1 MNISGFPLLV
11 KLTNLPAGSPSAGTD
26 QEEVSIQENVVSS
39 VIWQR
44 WIACYM
50 LQDWDLPNAQ
60 FAYVET
66 ECIRIQEV
74 CRRLEGT
81 TIDARSLEGTLT
93 DTFNHVLLEDVEYS
107 IQRYMEAW
115 KCDRSMVE
123 FWIAWV
129 ISELFPVRPLIG
141 KH

>member
-11 KLTNLPAGSPSAGTD
+11 KLTNLPASSPSTETG
-26 QEEVSIQENVVSS
+26 QEDVSIQEDVVSS

-50 LQDWDLPNAQ
+50 LQDWDLFDAQ

-66 ECIRIQEV
+66 QCIRIQEV
-74 CRRLEGT
+74 CKRLEGT

-93 DTFNHVLLEDVEYS
+93 DTFNHVLLEDVEDS

-115 KCDRSMVE
+115 KCDRSKVE
-123 FWIAWV
+123 LWIAWA
-129 ISELFPVRPLIG
+129 IAELFPVKPLIG

>member
-50 LQDWDLPNAQ
+50 LQDWDLFDAQ

-93 DTFNHVLLEDVEYS
+93 DTFNHVLLEDVEDF
-107 IQRYMEAW
+107 IQTHMRVW
-115 KCDRSMVE
+115 KCDRLTVE
-123 FWIAWV
+123 FQVAKVTAEIF
-129 ISELFPVRPLIG
+129 SNP
-141 KH
+141 KS

>member
-50 LQDWDLPNAQ
+50 LYDWNLHHADS
-60 FAYVET
+60 AYLSNKCGWVQQT
-66 ECIRIQEV
+66 YK
-74 CRRLEGT
+74 RLEGT
-81 TIDARSLEGTLT
+81 ATDASSLKDTLT
-93 DTFNHVLLEDVEYS
+93 DTFNRILLEDVEDF
-107 IQRYMEAW
+107 IQTHMRVW
-115 KCDRSMVE
+115 KLTVE
-123 FWIAWV
+123 FQVAKVIAE
-129 ISELFPVRPLIG
+129 IFSNP
-141 KH
+141 KS

>member
-1 MNISGFPLLV
+1 MNILGIPLQV
-11 KLTNLPAGSPSAGTD
+11 TLTDLPTGNTPAETPP
-26 QEEVSIQENVVSS
+26 ENITIYEDDITAVL
-39 VIWQR
+39 WQR

-50 LQDWDLPNAQ
+50 LHNWDLLDAES
-60 FAYVET
+60 AYVET

-74 CRRLEGT
+74 CKRLEGA
-81 TIDARSLEGTLT
+81 TINARSLEGTLT

-115 KCDRSMVE
+115 KCDRSKVE

-129 ISELFPVRPLIG
+129 IAELFPVRPLIG
-141 KH
+141 K

>member
-50 LQDWDLPNAQ
+50 LYDWNLHHADH
-60 FAYVET
+60 AYLSNKCNWVQQT
-66 ECIRIQEV
+66 YK
-74 CRRLEGT
+74 RLEGT
-81 TIDARSLEGTLT
+81 ATDASSLKDTLT
-93 DTFNHVLLEDVEYS
+93 DTFNRILLEDVEDF
-107 IQRYMEAW
+107 IQTHMRVW
-115 KCDRSMVE
+115 KCDRLTVE
-123 FWIAWV
+123 FRVAKVTAEIF
-129 ISELFPVRPLIG
+129 SNP
-141 KH
+141 KS

>member
-1 MNISGFPLLV
+1 MNISGFPLLA
-11 KLTNLPAGSPSAGTD
+11 KLTNLPASSPSTETG
-26 QEEVSIQENVVSS
+26 QEEISIQENVVSA

-50 LQDWDLPNAQ
+50 LHNWDLLDAES
-60 FAYVET
+60 AYVET

-74 CRRLEGT
+74 CRRLEGA
-81 TIDARSLEGTLT
+81 TINARSLEGTLT

-115 KCDRSMVE
+115 KCDRSKVE

-129 ISELFPVRPLIG
+129 IAELFPVRPLIG
-141 KH
+141 K

>member
-1 MNISGFPLLV
+1 MYILGIPLLAE
-11 KLTNLPAGSPSAGTD
+11 LTNLPAGSPSTETD
-26 QEEVSIQENVVSS
+26 HEEISIQENVVSA

-50 LQDWDLPNAQ
+50 LYDWNLLHADH
-60 FAYVET
+60 AYLSNKYEWV
-66 ECIRIQEV
+66 QKV
-74 CRRLEGT
+74 CKRLEGT

-93 DTFNHVLLEDVEYS
+93 DTFNHVLLEDVEDF
-107 IQRYMEAW
+107 IQKHMKAW
-115 KCDRSMVE
+115 KCDRLKVE

-129 ISELFPVRPLIG
+129 ISELFPVAPQVG

>member
-11 KLTNLPAGSPSAGTD
+11 KLTNLPASSPSTETD
-26 QEEVSIQENVVSS
+26 QEEISIQENVVSA

-50 LQDWDLPNAQ
+50 LYNWDLLDAES
-60 FAYVET
+60 AYVET

-74 CRRLEGT
+74 CRRLEGA
-81 TIDARSLEGTLT
+81 TINAGSLEGTLT

-115 KCDRSMVE
+115 KCDRSKVE

-129 ISELFPVRPLIG
+129 IAELFPVRPLIG
-141 KH
+141 K

>member
-50 LQDWDLPNAQ
+50 LQDWDLLDAQ

-93 DTFNHVLLEDVEYS
+93 DTFNHVLLEDVEDF
-107 IQRYMEAW
+107 IRTHMRVW
-115 KCDRSMVE
+115 KCDRLTVE
-123 FWIAWV
+123 FQVAKVTAEIF
-129 ISELFPVRPLIG
+129 SNP
-141 KH
+141 KS

>member
-1 MNISGFPLLV
+1 MNISGVPLLV
-11 KLTNLPAGSPSAGTD
+11 KLTNLPASSPSTETG
-26 QEEVSIQENVVSS
+26 QEDVSIQEDVVSS

-50 LQDWDLPNAQ
+50 LQDWDLFDAQ

-66 ECIRIQEV
+66 QCIRVQEV
-74 CRRLEGT
+74 CKRLEGT

-93 DTFNHVLLEDVEYS
+93 DTFNHVLLEDVEDS

-115 KCDRSMVE
+115 KCDRSKVE
-123 FWIAWV
+123 LWIAWV
-129 ISELFPVRPLIG
+129 IAELFPVKPLIG

>member
-50 LQDWDLPNAQ
+50 LQDWDLFDAQ

-93 DTFNHVLLEDVEYS
+93 DTFNHVLLEDVEDF
-107 IQRYMEAW
+107 IQTHMRVW
-115 KCDRSMVE
+115 KCDRLTVE
-123 FWIAWV
+123 FQVTKTVAEIYHGQE
-129 ISELFPVRPLIG
+129 S
-141 KH
+141 

>member
-50 LQDWDLPNAQ
+50 LQDWDLFDAQ

-93 DTFNHVLLEDVEYS
+93 DTFNHVLLEDVEDF
-107 IQRYMEAW
+107 IQTHMRVW
-115 KCDRSMVE
+115 KCDRLTVE
-123 FWIAWV
+123 FRVAKVTAEIF
-129 ISELFPVRPLIG
+129 SNP
-141 KH
+141 KS